1 MEECELCGRKIST
14 AYIIEVGAAHLRV
27 CQKCAEGK
35 KVVAIEKAEKEASI
49 MQKPVHKQNDAE
61 MPELIENYGN
71 AIRNARNRMQLP
83 LKVLAEMI
91 NEKESLLL
99 RIEENKAMPSL
110 ELAKKLEKALHIK
123 LEDTSTQES
132 YAPKKG
138 DKASLGE
145 FFKQ

>member
-14 AYIIEVGAAHLRV
+14 AYVIEVGSAHLRV

-35 KVVAIEKAEKEASI
+35 KVIAIESEKQREKAI
-49 MQKPVHKQNDAE
+49 GIHKQVQNNSD
-61 MPELIENYGN
+61 MPELIDNYGSV
-71 AIRNARNRMQLP
+71 IRDARNRMQLP

-110 ELAKKLEKALHIK
+110 ELAKKLEKVLHIK
-123 LEDTSTQES
+123 LEDTSREES
-132 YAPKKG
+132 YVPKKA

-145 FFKQ
+145 FFKK